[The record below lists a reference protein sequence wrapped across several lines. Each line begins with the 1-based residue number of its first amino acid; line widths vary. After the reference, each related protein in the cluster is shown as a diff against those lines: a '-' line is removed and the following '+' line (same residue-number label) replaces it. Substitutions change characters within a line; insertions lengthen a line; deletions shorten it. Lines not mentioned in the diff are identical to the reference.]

1 MAAALDILRHCHSSE
16 LLSGRVAELGA
27 GGLILGVIL
36 AGIPQMIIFWLAGQH
51 NPIGLTWLVALL
63 GLILGL
69 GIIYGLWELA
79 GASFTGIK

>member
-1 MAAALDILRHCHSSE
+1 
-16 LLSGRVAELGA
+16 
-27 GGLILGVIL
+27 
-36 AGIPQMIIFWLAGQH
+36 MIIFWLAGQH